1 MVAPSLIFMSL
12 LADLDAGVQATST
25 MYDNG
30 VSNNPACMH
39 VDKLDAHADDKARNG
54 GADNIRRNIL
64 RSKHVGRLDD
74 TPGEHAGGHNS
85 MHSLVELGWSP
96 PPSHSTVL
104 RLLMVSLTR
113 RRQR

>member
-1 MVAPSLIFMSL
+1 MSL
-12 LADLDAGVQATST
+12 LAYAGAQATST
-25 MYDNG
+25 MYDDG
-30 VSNNPACMH
+30 VSNNPVYMH
-39 VDKLDAHADDKARNG
+39 VDKLDAHADDKARNS

-74 TPGEHAGGHNS
+74 KPGEHAGGHNS

-96 PPSHSTVL
+96 SPSHSGVL
-104 RLLMVSLTR
+104 RLWMEMPSQ